1 MNTASSNSA
10 AIRSLTPVQ
19 YDLWARRA
27 NVSVGAV
34 MAYHGFTGIAPKKG
48 ARRVNPI
55 LEFPGLLQLH
65 AFHELFDA
73 SMEAAV
79 SAARA
84 EREMHAAI
92 AKHARAKELTESIE
106 RARAHLG
113 EAFRSMAG
121 RHDLTTEDL
130 SDAF

>member
-1 MNTASSNSA
+1 MHSESHCSA
-10 AIRSLTPVQ
+10 TTRSLTPPQ
-19 YDLWARRA
+19 YDVWARQAR
-27 NVSVGAV
+27 VSVGAV
-34 MAYHGFTGIAPKKG
+34 MAYHGFTGMAPKKG

-79 SAARA
+79 HAARA
-84 EREMHAAI
+84 EREMHEAI
-92 AKHARAKELTESIE
+92 AKHARAKELAESIE
-106 RARAHLG
+106 HARAQLS
-113 EAFRSMAG
+113 EAFRSMTG
-121 RHDLTTEDL
+121 LWDLTTADL